1 MAGRDLPTLLAVA
14 AQLTAA
20 VKLSLQ
26 SFVIIIIIA
35 LLLCVE
41 AA

>member
-1 MAGRDLPTLLAVA
+1 MAGRDLQTLLAVA

-26 SFVIIIIIA
+26 SLVIIIIIA
-35 LLLCVE
+35 ILFCVE